1 VRASVLDLG
10 SNSFHVLVADLDA
23 GRVTPV
29 LRQREML
36 HLGAVVARSGTVP
49 AEHRRRAVETVG
61 HLSELA
67 RRAGASEQHAVA
79 TSALRDADDGAE
91 VIAEL
96 AEAAGTEIRVLD
108 GFEEARVGYLGV
120 RAAVAVRAEPVL
132 VLDLGGGSLELT
144 VGAGDELRWSTSVPL
159 GASRLSTLVEADPM
173 RPEDAAAL
181 RARVDRHLDPL
192 VDALR
197 AQAPTTTIAVGG
209 TVRAMARIAA
219 RERDVW
225 LPSTLNQLRVDA
237 AELAGLRDRL
247 VGLDLDGRTAIPG
260 MKDRRADHLHV
271 AAVVL
276 TRVLERLGTTTVTI
290 SDWGLREGLLL
301 DAHGFTEVPDA
312 GLLRLREIERLRTTF
327 TPDDPHPVHV
337 AHLAGEIFDGTL
349 ELHGLDAPDRE
360 LLVAAA
366 WLHSIGEALALRRQ
380 HVHGAYLVEHAEL
393 RGFDPAESAIL
404 TTLVRYHPSRGIDP
418 AFPPYAS
425 LDPDARRRTRQLL
438 ALLQVADG
446 LDRARDQAV
455 HDVSVRPRD
464 GVVELEL
471 SGGGLHI
478 TAHELAR
485 RTALFSATFDV
496 EVQIVDHAPVGAAT
510 EAPT

>member
-10 SNSFHVLVADLDA
+10 SNSFHVLVADLDE

-36 HLGAVVARSGTVP
+36 HLGAVVARHGVVP
-49 AEHRRRAVETVG
+49 PADRTRAVDTVA
-61 HLSELA
+61 HLAELA
-67 RRAGASEQHAVA
+67 RRAGAVEQHAVA
-79 TSALRDADDGAE
+79 TSALRDAEDGAE

-96 AEAAGTEIRVLD
+96 AEAAGTEVRVLD
-108 GFEEARVGYLGV
+108 GVEEARVGYLGV

-144 VGAGDELRWSTSVPL
+144 VGAGDEVRWSTSLPL
-159 GASRLSTLVEADPM
+159 GASRLSTLVDDDPPAP
-173 RPEDAAAL
+173 RDLEAL
-181 RARVDRHLDPL
+181 RARVDRHLDPI
-192 VDALR
+192 VDAL
-197 AQAPTTTIAVGG
+197 AHQAPATTIAVGG

-219 RERDVW
+219 RDRDVW
-225 LPSTLNQLRVDA
+225 LPATLNQLRIPVP
-237 AELAGLRDRL
+237 ELDDLRDRL
-247 VGLDLDGRTAIPG
+247 VALDLDGRLAVPG

-271 AAVVL
+271 AATVL
-276 TRVLERLGTTTVTI
+276 TRVLERLGTTTITI

-301 DAHGFTEVPDA
+301 DAHARTSVPDA
-312 GLLRLREIERLRTTF
+312 TTLRRREIERLRTTF
-327 TPDDPHPVHV
+327 APDDPHPGHV
-337 AHLAGEIFDGTL
+337 ARLAGAIFDGTTA
-349 ELHGLDAPDRE
+349 LHGLDDRDRE

-393 RGFDPAESAIL
+393 RGFDPAELATL
-404 TTLVRYHPSRGIDP
+404 TTLVRYHPSRGVDE
-418 AFPPYAS
+418 AFPPFAS
-425 LDPDARRRTRQLL
+425 LDEDARRRTRRLL

-455 HDVSVRPRD
+455 EEVVARVRD

-471 SGGGLHI
+471 DGGGLHI
-478 TAHELAR
+478 TPQELDR
-485 RTALFSATFDV
+485 RTALFATTFDV
-496 EVQIVDHAPVGAAT
+496 EVRVTDRASS
-510 EAPT
+510 EASA

>member
-36 HLGAVVARSGTVP
+36 HLGAVVARHGIVP
-49 AEHRRRAVETVG
+49 DGDRARAVDTVA
-61 HLSELA
+61 HLAELA
-67 RRAGASEQHAVA
+67 RRAGAIRQHAVA

-91 VIAEL
+91 VIAAL
-96 AEAAGTEIRVLD
+96 AEAAGCEVRVLD

-144 VGAGDELRWSTSVPL
+144 VGVGDEVRWSTSVPL
-159 GASRLSTLVEADPM
+159 GASRLSALVDADPLD
-173 RPEDAAAL
+173 RRDVEKL
-181 RARVDRHLDPL
+181 RERVDRHLAPII
-192 VDALR
+192 DALHH
-197 AQAPTTTIAVGG
+197 QAPATTIVVGG
-209 TVRAMARIAA
+209 TVRAMARIVA
-219 RERDVW
+219 RDRGVW
-225 LPSTLNQLRVDA
+225 MPSTLNQLRISA
-237 AELAGLRDRL
+237 AELEDLRDRL
-247 VGLDLDGRTAIPG
+247 LPLDLDGRLAVPG

-276 TRVLERLGTTTVTI
+276 TRVLERLDTTAITI

-301 DAHGFTEVPDA
+301 DAHVRTAVPEA
-312 GLLRLREIERLRTTF
+312 MTLRRREIERLRTTF

-337 AHLAGEIFDGTL
+337 AHLAASVFDGTVT
-349 ELHGLDAPDRE
+349 LHGLDAHDRE

-366 WLHSIGEALALRRQ
+366 HLHSIGEALALRRQ

-393 RGFDPAESAIL
+393 RGFDPEESAIL
-404 TTLVRYHPSRGIDP
+404 TTLVRYHPSRGIDD
-418 AFPPYAS
+418 AFPPFAA
-425 LDPDARRRTRQLL
+425 LEATAQQRARRLL

-455 HDVSVRPRD
+455 EQVVARVDD
-464 GVVELEL
+464 GIVDLEL
-471 SGGGLHI
+471 AGGGLHI
-478 TAHELAR
+478 TRHELDR
-485 RTALFSATFDV
+485 RTALFTATFGV
-496 EVQIVDHAPVGAAT
+496 EVRVIDHADTGV
-510 EAPT
+510 PT

>member
-10 SNSFHVLVADLDA
+10 SNSFHVLVADLDE

-36 HLGAVVARSGTVP
+36 HLGAVVARHGTVP
-49 AEHRRRAVETVG
+49 DEHRRRAVDTVA
-61 HLSELA
+61 HLAELA
-67 RRAGASEQHAVA
+67 RRAGATEQHAVA

-96 AEAAGTEIRVLD
+96 AAAAGTEIRVLD

-144 VGAGDELRWSTSVPL
+144 VGAGSEVRWSTSVPL
-159 GASRLSTLVEADPM
+159 GASRLSTLVEADP
-173 RPEDAAAL
+173 L
-181 RARVDRHLDPL
+181 RGREVAILQERVDRHLDPI
-192 VDALR
+192 VDTLR
-197 AQAPTTTIAVGG
+197 RQAPSTTIAVGG

-219 RERDVW
+219 RERAAW
-225 LPSTLNQLRVDA
+225 LPSTLNQLRVTTD
-237 AELAGLRDRL
+237 ELEDLRDEL
-247 VGLDLDGRTAIPG
+247 VGLDLEGRTAIPG

-271 AAVVL
+271 AAIVL

-301 DAHGFTEVPDA
+301 DAHGLTGVSDPDA
-312 GLLRLREIERLRTTF
+312 LRHREIERLRTTF
-327 TPDDPHPVHV
+327 SPDDPHPVHV
-337 AHLAGEIFDGTL
+337 AHLAAGVFDGTVA
-349 ELHGLDAPDRE
+349 LHGLGAHDRG
-360 LLVAAA
+360 LLLAAA
-366 WLHSIGEALALRRQ
+366 RLHSIGEALALRRQ

-393 RGFDPAESAIL
+393 RGFDPEELAIL
-404 TTLVRYHPSRGIDP
+404 TTLVRYHPSRGID
-418 AFPPYAS
+418 ATFPPFAS
-425 LDPDARRRTRQLL
+425 LDEAARTRTRHLL

-455 HDVSVRPRD
+455 QEVVARTHD

-471 SGGGLHI
+471 SGGRLHI
-478 TAHELAR
+478 TSQELAR
-485 RTALFSATFDV
+485 RTALFSSSYDV
-496 EVQIVDHAPVGAAT
+496 EVRVIDRADTVVGT
-510 EAPT
+510 